1 MNIIT
6 LAVFT
11 CILLAANYLFRAFLK
26 RMKKRNRLLSYIR
39 RFLPLFELIAWSC
52 YLIWTTN
59 QVFKFSDYLVY
70 LNFILAILL
79 ALFVSWYLIRD
90 FVAGVQL
97 KTRFNPAKGQ
107 IFHTQN
113 IKGEIKKVG
122 MLSLRIKSKE
132 GGDLI
137 IPYTRLQQESIRLNF
152 LEESDADSK
161 FMISVN
167 TDLNEEQAAKK
178 IEELIINSAWSSYK
192 SKPIIELI
200 DQDNLTKSFEITCRP
215 NVHDG
220 TRKIKQALLKY
231 FK

>member
-6 LAVFT
+6 IVVFS

-26 RMKKRNRLLSYIR
+26 SIKKRNRLLSFTR
-39 RFLPLFELIAWSC
+39 RYLPLFELIGWSC

-59 QVFKFSDYLVY
+59 QVFKFTEYLVY
-70 LNFILAILL
+70 LNYILAILL
-79 ALFVSWYLIRD
+79 AIFVSWYLIRD
-90 FVAGVQL
+90 FVAGVQV

-107 IFHTQN
+107 IFQTHN

-122 MLSLRIKSKE
+122 MLSLKIKSKE

-137 IPYTRLQQESIRLNF
+137 IPYTKLQQESIRLNL

-192 SKPIIELI
+192 SKPVIELI
-200 DQDNLTKSFEITCRP
+200 DQDDLTKRFEITCRP
-215 NVHDG
+215 SIQDG
-220 TRKIKQALLKY
+220 TRKIRQTLLQY
-231 FK
+231 FR